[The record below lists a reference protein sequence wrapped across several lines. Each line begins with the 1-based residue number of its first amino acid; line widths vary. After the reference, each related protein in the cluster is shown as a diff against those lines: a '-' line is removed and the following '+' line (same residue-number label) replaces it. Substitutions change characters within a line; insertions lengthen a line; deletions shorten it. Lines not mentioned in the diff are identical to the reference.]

1 MTHVL
6 ELLARLVVDVSSVL
20 LISLYDQLFEPTLP
34 AWHEH
39 GTRA

>member
-6 ELLARLVVDVSSVL
+6 ELLARLVVDVSPVL
-20 LISLYDQLFEPTLP
+20 FISLYDQLLEPTLP

-39 GTRA
+39 GTLT